1 MEHRYSKILLAAIA
15 IFIFI
20 YTDNLL
26 LMTLSLPLFV
36 IAGYLISKDKNL
48 IENIA
53 ISGSLMMSIGMFF
66 YAIFVHIR
74 LTPLFN
80 IHYVINGIIF
90 GLYLVISALTAIIVG
105 RFYKSDTVTSVHKTK
120 DKLFYCSIMLL
131 LIISLVQSFL
141 IFKGSYYDH
150 TDSGLIGYPITNSF
164 NDSTSIWN
172 PSFYTGG
179 KNKKRI

>member
-1 MEHRYSKILLAAIA
+1 
-15 IFIFI
+15 
-20 YTDNLL
+20 
-26 LMTLSLPLFV
+26 MTLSLPLFV

-105 RFYKSDTVTSVHKTK
+105 RFYKSDTVISVYKTK
-120 DKLFYCSIMLL
+120 DKLFYYSIMLL

-141 IFKGSYYDH
+141 IFKG
-150 TDSGLIGYPITNSF
+150 
-164 NDSTSIWN
+164 
-172 PSFYTGG
+172 
-179 KNKKRI
+179 